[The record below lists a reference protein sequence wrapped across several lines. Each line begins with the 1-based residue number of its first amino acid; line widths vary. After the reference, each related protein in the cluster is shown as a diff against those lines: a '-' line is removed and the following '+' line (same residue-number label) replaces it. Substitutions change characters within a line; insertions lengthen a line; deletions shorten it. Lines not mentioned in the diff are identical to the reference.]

1 MNYGKTFYQNLDEF
15 LAEDNKAK
23 FPKQYNKIS
32 NLTEKILDKHKT
44 FLNKK
49 YYDLD
54 QIYTYMLL
62 QEGFS
67 SKIITDDN
75 KVKRGSGIVRLLETL
90 ERISNTE
97 DKKKSNMILYSGKTA
112 INFLNRYN
120 VTKNTELGQNLK
132 TICLNDKN
140 SLFQKLDKSAI
151 IVSNIEIPGTLIYL
165 DFELKEELLYEN

>member
-1 MNYGKTFYQNLDEF
+1 
-15 LAEDNKAK
+15 
-23 FPKQYNKIS
+23 
-32 NLTEKILDKHKT
+32 
-44 FLNKK
+44 
-49 YYDLD
+49 
-54 QIYTYMLL
+54 MLL

-112 INFLNRYN
+112 INFLNRYK